1 MALYSDHFY
10 TSSDGLSLYYRD
22 YAGSSGSTPVL
33 CIPGLTRNCRDFD
46 FIAAH
51 IARSRRV
58 LCADL
63 RGRGQSASDPNWRN
77 YTVSV
82 ERNDIAR
89 LLTVAAI
96 PRVVVLGTSRG
107 AIVAMA
113 LAAAQRD
120 NVAGVILNDLGAE
133 LDTVGLERIMALV
146 GQHADFGSREAA
158 ADSLKIAYHDRFI
171 GVDAAG
177 WERFARAIYRE
188 KNGRIVPDYDLN
200 LGSAMRDRVSDGRP
214 AQARTVNLWPLFAAL
229 SDVPT
234 LLLRGENSD
243 LLSAQTACKMKKVK
257 PDLVIATIQGRGHVP
272 FLDEPEAIAAIDAF
286 LDRIDNPE
294 AIPAE

>member
-1 MALYSDHFY
+1 MALYSEHFY
-10 TSSDGLSLYYRD
+10 ASSDGLSLYYRD
-22 YAGSSGSTPVL
+22 YAGSTGSTPVL

-58 LCADL
+58 VCVDL
-63 RGRGQSASDPNWRN
+63 RGRGRSASDPNWRN

-89 LLTVAAI
+89 LLAVAAI
-96 PRVVVLGTSRG
+96 PRAVVLGTSRG

-120 NVAGVILNDLGAE
+120 SLAGVILNDLGAE
-133 LDTVGLERIMALV
+133 LDAVGLERIMALV
-146 GQHADFGSREAA
+146 GQNADFASWEAA
-158 ADSLKIAYHDRFI
+158 ADSLKIAYQDRFI
-171 GVDAAG
+171 GVDAGG

-200 LGSAMRDRVSDGRP
+200 LGSAMRCGASDGRP
-214 AQARTVNLWPLFAAL
+214 AQAGSVNLWPMFAAL

-243 LLSAQTACKMKKVK
+243 LLSARTAWKMKGVK
-257 PDLVIATIQGRGHVP
+257 PDLVITTVNGRGHVP
-272 FLDEPEAIAAIDAF
+272 FLDEPEAIVAIDAF
-286 LDRIDNPE
+286 LGRIDLERNP
-294 AIPAE
+294 

>member
-1 MALYSDHFY
+1 MAVFSDHFY
-10 TSSDGLSLYYRD
+10 ESADGLSLFYRD
-22 YAGSSGSTPVL
+22 YPGSTESTPVL

-63 RGRGQSASDPNWRN
+63 RGRGRSASDPNWRN
-77 YTVSV
+77 YTVPV

-89 LLTVAAI
+89 LLAIAKI
-96 PRVVVLGTSRG
+96 PRAIVLGTSRG

-113 LAAAQRD
+113 LAAMQRD
-120 NVAGVILNDLGAE
+120 TVAGVILNDLGAE
-133 LDTVGLERIMALV
+133 LDAVGLERIMALV
-146 GQHADFGSREAA
+146 GRHAEFATWEEA
-158 ADSLKIAYHDRFI
+158 ADSLKATHQDRFI
-171 GVDAAG
+171 GVEADR
-177 WERFARAIYRE
+177 WEQFARAIYRE

-200 LGSAMRDRVSDGRP
+200 LGLAMREGASAGRP
-214 AQARTVNLWPLFAAL
+214 AQAGAVNLWPLFAAL
-229 SDVPT
+229 SDVPA

-243 LLSAQTACKMKKVK
+243 LLSPQTASKMKAVK
-257 PDLVIATIQGRGHVP
+257 PDLVTATIKGRGHVP

-286 LDRIDNPE
+286 LDRIDL
-294 AIPAE
+294 PADKFWL